1 MVSNLLTQLA
11 NGSEVDEAG
20 VKMKG
25 SERERKT
32 KAQQYS
38 IGAMI
43 ICCTEELHNIC
54 NHHLDVELY

>member
-11 NGSEVDEAG
+11 NDSEVDEAG
-20 VKMKG
+20 VKMKER
-25 SERERKT
+25 ERERKT

-43 ICCTEELHNIC
+43 ICCTEELHNVC
-54 NHHLDVELY
+54 NHPP